1 MDETGTA
8 NATALR
14 KAAAGGKEA
23 ISQQLHEAAREA
35 EVAEAAAAEQQRAA
49 EMVRKAQVEA
59 QGGVYI
65 GLHAAGGHG
74 GAQGHEE
81 EGAAAVAMLTRLLA
95 SATGESQEARD
106 NRDRLSSS
114 SWIKVHFLSPF
125 PPPSSLPDPCFRNP
139 PPLPHLPLSCSCLP
153 THRTHVR
160 VSLLCCCL
168 LLSIFL
174 EWL

>member
-1 MDETGTA
+1 VDETGTA

-65 GLHAAGGHG
+65 GL
-74 GAQGHEE
+74 QHEE